1 MARQASVSR
10 DTTAPILV
18 SNMRKVNK
26 DTWSRREIFDFFSKI
41 SNPFYSVTFSV
52 DVTEAYAC
60 AKRSGLS
67 FYYALVYLVTK
78 AINSVEAFRYGIV
91 DGELVLFDERSPSFT
106 DLKKSSESFH
116 IVTMPCVGDI
126 ADFCFDAKRRS
137 TGQTTFL
144 SVDKE
149 GADLIYISCLP
160 WVELT
165 ALTNER
171 DFDPDDAIPRISW
184 GKYYERDGR
193 KILGMSLELNHR
205 FTDGVHI
212 GKFAEALENL
222 ISEL

>member
-1 MARQASVSR
+1 
-10 DTTAPILV
+10 
-18 SNMRKVNK
+18 MRKIDPN
-26 DTWSRREIFDFFSKI
+26 TWSRREIFDFFSKI
-41 SNPFYSVTFSV
+41 SNPFYSVTFNV
-52 DVTEAYAC
+52 DVTEVYAY

-78 AINSVEAFRYGIV
+78 AVNSVEAFQYGIV

-106 DLKKSSESFH
+106 DLKKGSESFH
-116 IVTMPCVGDI
+116 IVTMPCEGNI
-126 ADFCFDAKRRS
+126 AEFCQDAKRRS
-137 TGQTTFL
+137 AEQTTFL
-144 SVDKE
+144 STDKE
-149 GADLIYISCLP
+149 SADLIYFSCLP

-184 GKYYERDGR
+184 GKFHERDGR

-212 GKFAEALENL
+212 GKFADALQNL
-222 ISEL
+222 IEQL

>member
-1 MARQASVSR
+1 
-10 DTTAPILV
+10 
-18 SNMRKVNK
+18 MRKIDPN
-26 DTWSRREIFDFFSKI
+26 TWSRREIFDFFSKI
-41 SNPFYSVTFSV
+41 SNPFYSVTFNV
-52 DVTEAYAC
+52 DVTEVYAY

-78 AINSVEAFRYGIV
+78 AVNSVEAFRYGIV

-106 DLKKSSESFH
+106 DLKKGSESFH
-116 IVTMPCVGDI
+116 IVTMPCEGNI
-126 ADFCFDAKRRS
+126 AEFCQEAKRRS
-137 TGQTTFL
+137 AEQTTFL
-144 SVDKE
+144 STDKE
-149 GADLIYISCLP
+149 SADLIYFSCLP

-184 GKYYERDGR
+184 GKFHERDGR

-212 GKFAEALENL
+212 GKFADALQNL
-222 ISEL
+222 IEQL

>member
-1 MARQASVSR
+1 
-10 DTTAPILV
+10 
-18 SNMRKVNK
+18 MREIDPN
-26 DTWSRREIFDFFSKI
+26 TWSRREIFDFFSKI
-41 SNPFYSVTFSV
+41 SNPFYSVTFNV
-52 DVTEAYAC
+52 DVTEVYAY

-78 AINSVEAFRYGIV
+78 AVNYVEAFRYGIV

-106 DLKKSSESFH
+106 DLKKGSESFH
-116 IVTMPCVGDI
+116 IVTMPCEGNI
-126 ADFCFDAKRRS
+126 AEFCQDAKRRS
-137 TGQTTFL
+137 AEQTTFL
-144 SVDKE
+144 STDKE
-149 GADLIYISCLP
+149 SADLIYFSCLP

-184 GKYYERDGR
+184 GKFHERDGR

-212 GKFAEALENL
+212 GKFADVLENL
-222 ISEL
+222 TKQL

>member
-1 MARQASVSR
+1 
-10 DTTAPILV
+10 
-18 SNMRKVNK
+18 MRKIDPN
-26 DTWSRREIFDFFSKI
+26 TWSRREIFDFFSKI
-41 SNPFYSVTFSV
+41 SNPFCSVTFNV
-52 DVTEAYAC
+52 DVTEVYAY

-78 AINSVEAFRYGIV
+78 AVNSVEAFRYGIV

-106 DLKKSSESFH
+106 DLKKGSESFH
-116 IVTMPCVGDI
+116 IVTMPCEGNI
-126 ADFCFDAKRRS
+126 AEFCQDAKRRS
-137 TGQTTFL
+137 AEQTTFL
-144 SVDKE
+144 STDKE
-149 GADLIYISCLP
+149 STDLIYFSCLP

-184 GKYYERDGR
+184 GKFHEQDGR

-212 GKFAEALENL
+212 GKFADALQNL
-222 ISEL
+222 IKQL

>member
-1 MARQASVSR
+1 
-10 DTTAPILV
+10 
-18 SNMRKVNK
+18 MRKIDPN
-26 DTWSRREIFDFFSKI
+26 TWSRREIFDFFSKI
-41 SNPFYSVTFSV
+41 SNPFYSVTFNV
-52 DVTEAYAC
+52 DVTEAYAY

-78 AINSVEAFRYGIV
+78 AVNSVEAFRYGIV

-106 DLKKSSESFH
+106 DLKKGSESFH
-116 IVTMPCVGDI
+116 IVTMPCEGNI
-126 ADFCFDAKRRS
+126 AEFCQDAKRRS
-137 TGQTTFL
+137 AEQTTFL
-144 SVDKE
+144 STDKE
-149 GADLIYISCLP
+149 SADLIYFSCLP

-184 GKYYERDGR
+184 GKFHERDGR

-212 GKFAEALENL
+212 GKFADALKNL
-222 ISEL
+222 IEQL

>member
-1 MARQASVSR
+1 
-10 DTTAPILV
+10 
-18 SNMRKVNK
+18 MRKIDPN
-26 DTWSRREIFDFFSKI
+26 TWSRREIFDFFSKI
-41 SNPFYSVTFSV
+41 SNPFYNVTFSV
-52 DVTEAYAC
+52 DVTEAYAY

-78 AINSVEAFRYGIV
+78 AVNSVEAFRYGIV

-106 DLKKSSESFH
+106 DLKKGSESFH
-116 IVTMPCVGDI
+116 IVTMPCEGNI
-126 ADFCFDAKRRS
+126 AEFCQDAKRRS
-137 TGQTTFL
+137 AEQTTFL
-144 SVDKE
+144 STDKE
-149 GADLIYISCLP
+149 SADLIYFSCLP

-184 GKYYERDGR
+184 GKFHERDGR

-212 GKFAEALENL
+212 GKFADALKNL
-222 ISEL
+222 IEQL

>member
-1 MARQASVSR
+1 
-10 DTTAPILV
+10 
-18 SNMRKVNK
+18 MRKVNK
-26 DTWSRREIFDFFSKI
+26 DTWSRRDIFDFFSKI
-41 SNPFYSVTFSV
+41 SNPFYSVTFNV
-52 DVTEAYAC
+52 DVTEAYAY

-137 TGQTTFL
+137 TEQTTFL
-144 SVDKE
+144 SVDRE

-212 GKFAEALENL
+212 GKFAEALQNL
-222 ISEL
+222 IKQL

>member
-1 MARQASVSR
+1 
-10 DTTAPILV
+10 
-18 SNMRKVNK
+18 MRKVNK
-26 DTWSRREIFDFFSKI
+26 DTWSRRDIFDFFSKI

-52 DVTEAYAC
+52 DVTEAYAY

-91 DGELVLFDERSPSFT
+91 DGELVLFDERIPSFT
-106 DLKKSSESFH
+106 DLKTGSECFH
-116 IVTMPCVGDI
+116 IVTMPCEGDI
-126 ADFCFDAKRRS
+126 AEFYREAKHRS
-137 TGQTTFL
+137 TAQTGFL
-144 SVDKE
+144 ESEKE
-149 GADLIYISCLP
+149 GANLIFISCLP

-212 GKFAEALENL
+212 GKFAEALQNL

>member
-1 MARQASVSR
+1 
-10 DTTAPILV
+10 
-18 SNMRKVNK
+18 MRKIDPN
-26 DTWSRREIFDFFSKI
+26 TWSRREIFDFFSKI
-41 SNPFYSVTFSV
+41 SNPFYSVTFNV
-52 DVTEAYAC
+52 DVTEVYAY

-78 AINSVEAFRYGIV
+78 AVNSVEAFRYGIV

-106 DLKKSSESFH
+106 DLKKGSESFH
-116 IVTMPCVGDI
+116 IVTMPCEGNI
-126 ADFCFDAKRRS
+126 AEFCQEAKRRS
-137 TGQTTFL
+137 AEQTTFL
-144 SVDKE
+144 STDKE
-149 GADLIYISCLP
+149 SADLIYFSCLP

-184 GKYYERDGR
+184 GKFHERDGR

-212 GKFAEALENL
+212 GKFADALQKL

>member
-1 MARQASVSR
+1 
-10 DTTAPILV
+10 
-18 SNMRKVNK
+18 MRKIDPN
-26 DTWSRREIFDFFSKI
+26 TWSRREIFDFFSKI
-41 SNPFYSVTFSV
+41 SNPFYSVTFNV
-52 DVTEAYAC
+52 DMTEVYAY

-78 AINSVEAFRYGIV
+78 AVNSVEAFRYGIV

-106 DLKKSSESFH
+106 DLKKGSESFH
-116 IVTMPCVGDI
+116 IVTMPCEGNI
-126 ADFCFDAKRRS
+126 AEFCQEAKRRS
-137 TGQTTFL
+137 AEQTTFL
-144 SVDKE
+144 STDKE
-149 GADLIYISCLP
+149 SADLIYFSCLP

-184 GKYYERDGR
+184 GKFHERDGR

-212 GKFAEALENL
+212 GKFADALQNL
-222 ISEL
+222 IEQL

>member
-1 MARQASVSR
+1 
-10 DTTAPILV
+10 
-18 SNMRKVNK
+18 MRKIDPN
-26 DTWSRREIFDFFSKI
+26 TWSRREIFDFFSKI
-41 SNPFYSVTFSV
+41 SNPFYSVTFNV
-52 DVTEAYAC
+52 DVTEVYAY

-78 AINSVEAFRYGIV
+78 AVNSVEAFQYGIV

-106 DLKKSSESFH
+106 DLKKGSESFH
-116 IVTMPCVGDI
+116 IVTMPCEGNI
-126 ADFCFDAKRRS
+126 AEFCQDAKRRS
-137 TGQTTFL
+137 AEQTTFL
-144 SVDKE
+144 STDKE
-149 GADLIYISCLP
+149 SADLIYFSCLP

-184 GKYYERDGR
+184 GKFHERDGR

-212 GKFAEALENL
+212 GKFADALQKL